1 MRLRLMGRVIEALAV
16 LTLVISGAAIVIGGA
31 PVLENV
37 IVVSIVVAGVWEWW
51 AVRKL
56 GKEARDVG
64 NRLVLLCGLALLAL
78 GTF

>member
-1 MRLRLMGRVIEALAV
+1 MGRMLEALAV
-16 LTLVISGAAIVIGGA
+16 ASLLLGGTATVLNGA
-31 PVLENV
+31 PLLEIV
-37 IVVSIVVAGVWEWW
+37 VVVSIVVAGVWEWW

>member
-1 MRLRLMGRVIEALAV
+1 MDRLLEV
-16 LTLVISGAAIVIGGA
+16 LSVGSLVLGGMAIVMNGA
-31 PVLENV
+31 PLLEIM

-64 NRLVLLCGLALLAL
+64 VRLLLLVGVALLAL
-78 GTF
+78 GSF